1 MAKNPRAAECQYRI
15 YPLLGTILHAWENTN
30 DFPAGAI
37 FDGGTRG
44 VSQAVVKVVNGRAR
58 WGGGSEG
65 TLLPHEYSACTVKT
79 YDRNKPWLARDI
91 GLAPFVE
98 GAVWHSANAL
108 DVLLPVLVLQDHYKE
123 FRLCQMQ

>member
-15 YPLLGTILHAWENTN
+15 YSLFLGTILHAWENTN

-58 WGGGSEG
+58 WGGIRRHII
-65 TLLPHEYSACTVKT
+65 T
-79 YDRNKPWLARDI
+79 ARVQCLYRQNI
-91 GLAPFVE
+91 
-98 GAVWHSANAL
+98 
-108 DVLLPVLVLQDHYKE
+108 
-123 FRLCQMQ
+123 